1 MSGWSVRAKLLTFA
15 LAVITPVTLVAYL
28 AAQDYVA
35 ATRAQVLSSSSAT
48 TSVAVASVD
57 DFVNTAERLL
67 LVLAATGAIQ
77 SSDPSATRDL
87 FAQTLAVSPE
97 YVSLYVLDDGNHVQ
111 VSVPGAPN
119 PDNMRYGI
127 DALNSARTAISGRL
141 DKAGRLTAAL
151 AVPIQ
156 RQGRVSGALG
166 VEFAL
171 DRLQRSIADTVM
183 REHAIVLLLDNGG
196 RVLVAPEAR
205 YYASDV
211 SWMTVPVVQR
221 ALRGEQGTDEYASPI
236 DQRAW
241 LGAFAPVRRAGW
253 VVLVSYPSDEVFA
266 PVRTATLMAGLSLG
280 TVLLLALG
288 VAYWMALRFTRP
300 LQRVKDTALAIAAGD
315 YAERVPQAQLPHDE
329 V

>member
-111 VSVPGAPN
+111 VSVPGEPN

-127 DALNSARTAISGRL
+127 DALNRARTAISGRL

-156 RQGRVSGALG
+156 RQGRVSG
-166 VEFAL
+166 
-171 DRLQRSIADTVM
+171 
-183 REHAIVLLLDNGG
+183 
-196 RVLVAPEAR
+196 
-205 YYASDV
+205 
-211 SWMTVPVVQR
+211 
-221 ALRGEQGTDEYASPI
+221 
-236 DQRAW
+236 
-241 LGAFAPVRRAGW
+241 
-253 VVLVSYPSDEVFA
+253 
-266 PVRTATLMAGLSLG
+266 
-280 TVLLLALG
+280 ALG

-329 V
+329 VGQLALAFNQMAEALQQHMRRLMDAQAEIEQKARDLQGLLDRSVRVQEDERRRIAQEIHDGVTQMLVGSIYEMQAAKQALGNGAGADNLSVRKLNEALALASDSV